1 VNLTNAD
8 DYSILKEIGKGE
20 RIALS
25 KLAVEHLE
33 KTGRP
38 FRIAI
43 DVAIWQFQNQ
53 AGQGGANPALRTLY
67 YRLLKLLALPIHP
80 LFVYD
85 GKNKPLT
92 KRNKTVKAYGT
103 CILDEMSK
111 ELIQTFRF
119 PYHTAPG
126 EAEAE
131 CALLQRR
138 GVVDAVMSQDVDAL
152 MFGSTATLRDWSKE
166 GTKGNNTSSHVNV
179 LRAEETFTNT
189 GLDSDGMILVA
200 LLSGGDYNT
209 EGIPGFGPSLACEVA
224 RAKFGT
230 ELLQL
235 MRNGDADGVREWR
248 ERLQYELETN
258 ESGYFRKR
266 HKTIKIPNNFPDST
280 IFGYYTDPAVSSSEQ
295 LQRVSSKCAEIWDAD
310 IDVSALRLYVAERFG
325 WRYKAGAKK
334 LIRTLAPS
342 LLANRLRRGMKNTS
356 ITSADSIKDR
366 RIHFTNDGLLEL
378 RLEIIPN
385 DIVGLNIEDE
395 ADRLAFIERAAGGD
409 EGPVMDIDEVE
420 DPRDEDTEEAGVPD
434 SPSKRKKSGPW
445 DPAAPQRIW
454 VPETIVK
461 LGIPAFIEAWEQKQ
475 RDILADPK
483 RFATRKCPKSKP
495 NTKAQKAGMKT
506 RALDGFFTASK
517 PATTR
522 EQQPLKVAMAKA
534 PTNRQDNPPVLR
546 QNMLRTSPEKT
557 QQSQVDK
564 SSPTLDRCF
573 HDSPLAPIA
582 GLDRRKDGTAGIELP
597 SNARYP
603 ALGLYGSEERS
614 TDAKELLVSHH
625 STSRLQKHSHPT
637 TADSTKMHGRLPR
650 NATAVSAS
658 RKHSTP
664 DHRLEASFSESIV
677 ISFSPPPH
685 TPTATLPP
693 APISPSAQVPQSVTQ
708 RTKRRPRKSPLHAS
722 SPANSNPDAH
732 RRNVRAQSVAQ
743 APALPA
749 TNTMKR
755 HLPTKKTIAVSRES
769 LPGAWK
775 EIDGEDLIVFDSGT
789 RQRRLPRVSCLD
801 LMYD

>member
-152 MFGSTATLRDWSKE
+152 MFGSTTTLRDWSKE
-166 GTKGNNTSSHVNV
+166 GTKGNNAASHVNV

-189 GLDSDGMILVA
+189 RLDSDGMILVA

-209 EGIPGFGPSLACEVA
+209 EGILRFGPSLACEVA

-295 LQRVSSKCAEIWDAD
+295 LQRVSSKCAEIWDTD
-310 IDVSALRLYVAERFG
+310 IDVSALRLYVAERFR

-342 LLANRLRRGMKNTS
+342 LLANRLRRGMINTS
-356 ITSADSIKDR
+356 ITSAESIKDR
-366 RIHFTNDGLLEL
+366 RIHFTNDGLPEL
-378 RLEIIPN
+378 RLEFIPN

-395 ADRLAFIERAAGGD
+395 ADKLAFIERTASGD
-409 EGPVMDIDEVE
+409 EEPVVDIDEVE

-475 RDILADPK
+475 RNILANPK
-483 RFATRKCPKSKP
+483 RFATRKCPKSKL
-495 NTKAQKAGMKT
+495 NTKAQKAGMKA

-522 EQQPLKVAMAKA
+522 EQQPLKVAMAKT
-534 PTNRQDNPPVLR
+534 PTNRQDNPPV
-546 QNMLRTSPEKT
+546 KT
-557 QQSQVDK
+557 QQSQEDK

-597 SNARYP
+597 SSARYP
-603 ALGLYGSEERS
+603 ALGLYGSEVRFA
-614 TDAKELLVSHH
+614 DAKESLVSHH
-625 STSRLQKHSHPT
+625 GTSRLQKHSHPT

-650 NATAVSAS
+650 NATAAS
-658 RKHSTP
+658 TDRKYSTS

-677 ISFSPPPH
+677 VSFSPPLC
-685 TPTATLPP
+685 TPTASPP
-693 APISPSAQVPQSVTQ
+693 PTPISPSAQVPQSVTQ
-708 RTKRRPRKSPLHAS
+708 RTKRQPRKSPLHAS

-732 RRNVRAQSVAQ
+732 RRSVQ
-743 APALPA
+743 APFMAQTPALLA

-755 HLPTKKTIAVSRES
+755 HLPTKKAIAVSRES

-801 LMYD
+801 LTHD